1 MRRAPTFALVLA
13 VIFSGTLLLPAQ
25 DVPSQV
31 EKIFDRIEASR
42 GAELRSAVRELEELG
57 QEAVEAVRQ
66 GLTRSNGYVRLAA
79 AQVLYAR
86 RQKEEALD
94 ALLRLSAGSSSEVRR
109 AAADAAAALV
119 SADKEISAQERRAV
133 AVRFEREAG
142 QAEDPLARVALW
154 RAVWHL
160 TGSLRPV
167 RELRTLH
174 NEAAPQQRAVKEEAA
189 LALAEMNRFED
200 ARATL
205 VELAQEPG
213 DRGRIARAYLRQKE
227 LADDLERLRDRQAAG
242 APKYDFRLLEE
253 AIDVLKANYYNESK
267 VDTEK
272 LIEAAVRGAC
282 ASLDPYTMYMDPH
295 AIEELKKEALEMLY
309 GGIGARVSMRKDKAG
324 RAWLTIEEPI
334 FSGPAYRAGLR
345 SNDTIVEVEGES
357 TAGKELGDLVR
368 RLRGKPGTPVR
379 IKVMRRGWTKDR
391 EYTIIREEIHLESTV
406 HRMLPGD
413 IGYLRMA
420 TFGEKDVDLVEKAL
434 KAMPQAKAIVL
445 DLRGNTGG
453 YLRTALQ
460 IASFFLEPGKLIV
473 STRSRSQEI
482 DRRPSKGPKLTN
494 APLVV
499 LVDEGSASA
508 SEILAGAL
516 QDHKR
521 AVLVGE
527 KTFGKGSVQDLKPL
541 KTTDEKAALKVTIAK
556 WYLPSGRSVEADK
569 PQDSGV
575 HPDVKA
581 APPERDF
588 WKDAEFERLRAGD
601 ELDKYLKE
609 IEDWTLFK
617 KIAESDRGDL
627 SLYPNFNAFYESLKT
642 KASKD
647 EIRELVREQI
657 RKRVQDHEGKPLYL
671 DFQTDAVLQR
681 GILEAC
687 RLGQVDPEK
696 IQEYGTFARR
706 AAAPAADRQY

>member
-1 MRRAPTFALVLA
+1 MHRAPAFALAFAALLSGAVL
-13 VIFSGTLLLPAQ
+13 VPAQ
-25 DVPSQV
+25 DLSGQV

-42 GAELRSAVRELEELG
+42 GADLWPAVRELEDLG
-57 QEAVEAVRQ
+57 REAVDAVRK
-66 GLTRSNGYVRLAA
+66 GLTRSDGYVRLAA
-79 AQVLYAR
+79 AKVLYAHR
-86 RQKEEALD
+86 HKEEALD
-94 ALLRLSAGSSSEVRR
+94 ALSRLMAGKSADVRR
-109 AAADAAAALV
+109 AAADVAAALV
-119 SADKEISAQERRAV
+119 SADKDLSAQERRAV
-133 AVRFEREAG
+133 AARFEREAA

-154 RAVWHL
+154 RAVWNL
-160 TGSLRPV
+160 SGSIRPV
-167 RELRTLH
+167 RELRALH
-174 NEAAPQQRAVKEEAA
+174 NGATPQQRAVKEEAA

-205 VELAQEPG
+205 AELAQEPG
-213 DRGRIARAYLRQKE
+213 DRGRVARAYLRQKE
-227 LADDLERLRDRQAAG
+227 LADDLERLRARQAAG
-242 APKYDFRLLEE
+242 VPKYDFRLLEE

-267 VDTEK
+267 VDAEK

-282 ASLDPYTMYMDPH
+282 ASLDPYTMYMDPQ

-334 FSGPAYRAGLR
+334 FSGPAYKAGLR
-345 SNDTIVEVEGES
+345 SNDTIVEVEGEP
-357 TAGKELGDLVR
+357 TVGKELGDLVR

-379 IKVMRRGWTKDR
+379 IKVMRRGWTKER
-391 EYTIIREEIHLESTV
+391 EYTITREEIRLESTV

-413 IGYLRMA
+413 IGYIRMA
-420 TFGEKDVDLVEKAL
+420 TFGEKDVELVEKAL
-434 KAMPQAKAIVL
+434 KGLAGAKAIVF

-453 YLRTALQ
+453 YLRTALR
-460 IASFFLEPGKLIV
+460 IASYFLDKGKLIV
-473 STRSRSQEI
+473 STRSRSEEV
-482 DRRPSKGPKLTN
+482 DRRLAEGPKLTD

-541 KTTDEKAALKVTIAK
+541 KTTDDKAAVKVTIAK

-575 HPDVKA
+575 QPDIKA

-617 KIAESDRGDL
+617 KIAESDGADL
-627 SLYPNFNAFYESLKT
+627 SLYPRFDAFYESLKT

-687 RLGQVDPEK
+687 RLGQVDAAK
-696 IQEYGTFARR
+696 IREYVTFARR

>member
-1 MRRAPTFALVLA
+1 MRRAPAFAFAFAALL
-13 VIFSGTLLLPAQ
+13 SGTVLLPAQ
-25 DVPSQV
+25 DLSGQV

-42 GAELRSAVRELEELG
+42 GADLWPAVRELEDLG
-57 QEAVEAVRQ
+57 REAVEAVRK
-66 GLTRSNGYVRLAA
+66 GLTRSDGYVRLAA
-79 AQVLYAR
+79 AKVLYVR
-86 RQKEEALD
+86 GQKEEALD
-94 ALLRLSAGSSSEVRR
+94 ALSRLMAGKSAGVRR
-109 AAADAAAALV
+109 AAADVAAALV
-119 SADKEISAQERRAV
+119 SGDKELSAQERRTV
-133 AVRFEREAG
+133 AARFEREAS

-154 RAVWHL
+154 RAVWNL
-160 TGSLRPV
+160 TGSIRPV

-174 NEAAPQQRAVKEEAA
+174 NGASSEQRAVREEAA

-205 VELAQEPG
+205 AELAQEPG
-213 DRGRIARAYLRQKE
+213 DRGRVARAYLRQKE
-227 LADDLERLRDRQAAG
+227 LADDLERLRARQAAG
-242 APKYDFRLLEE
+242 TPKYDFRLLEE

-267 VDTEK
+267 VDAEK
-272 LIEAAVRGAC
+272 LVEAAVRGAC
-282 ASLDPYTMYMDPH
+282 ASLDPYTMYMDAQ

-334 FSGPAYRAGLR
+334 FSGPAYKTGLR

-357 TAGKELGDLVR
+357 TVGKELGDLVR

-379 IKVMRRGWTKDR
+379 IKVMRRGWTKER
-391 EYTIIREEIHLESTV
+391 EYTITREEIHLESTV
-406 HRMLPGD
+406 YRMLPGD
-413 IGYLRMA
+413 IAYLRMA
-420 TFGEKDVDLVEKAL
+420 TFGEKDVELVEKAL
-434 KAMPQAKAIVL
+434 KATAGAKAIVF

-453 YLRTALQ
+453 YLRTALR
-460 IASFFLEPGKLIV
+460 IASYFLDKGQLIV
-473 STRSRSQEI
+473 STRSRSEEV
-482 DRRPSKGPKLTN
+482 DRRVAEGPKLTD
-494 APLVV
+494 APVVV

-541 KTTDEKAALKVTIAK
+541 KTTDDKAAVKVTIAK

-575 HPDVKA
+575 HPDIKA
-581 APPERDF
+581 VPPERDF

-601 ELDKYLKE
+601 EIDKYLKE
-609 IEDWTLFK
+609 IEDWALFK
-617 KIAESDRGDL
+617 KIAESDGGDL
-627 SLYPNFNAFYESLKT
+627 SLYPNFDPFYESLKT

-671 DFQTDAVLQR
+671 DFQTDVVLQR

-687 RLGQVDPEK
+687 RLGRVDAAA
-696 IQEYGTFARR
+696 IREYVTFARGV
-706 AAAPAADRQY
+706 AAGERQY

>member
-1 MRRAPTFALVLA
+1 MRRAPAFALAFAALL
-13 VIFSGTLLLPAQ
+13 SGTVLLPAQ
-25 DVPSQV
+25 DLSGQV

-42 GAELRSAVRELEELG
+42 GADLWPAVRELEDLG
-57 QEAVEAVRQ
+57 REAVEAVRK
-66 GLTRSNGYVRLAA
+66 GLTRSDGYVRLAA
-79 AQVLYAR
+79 AKVLYVR
-86 RQKEEALD
+86 GQKEEALD
-94 ALLRLSAGSSSEVRR
+94 ALSRLMAGKSADVRR
-109 AAADAAAALV
+109 AAADVAAALV
-119 SADKEISAQERRAV
+119 SGDKELSAQERRAV
-133 AVRFEREAG
+133 AARFEREAS

-154 RAVWHL
+154 RAVWNL
-160 TGSLRPV
+160 TGSIRPV

-174 NEAAPQQRAVKEEAA
+174 NGASPEQRAVREEAA

-205 VELAQEPG
+205 AELAREPG
-213 DRGRIARAYLRQKE
+213 DRGRVARAYLRQKE
-227 LADDLERLRDRQAAG
+227 LADDLERLRARQAAG
-242 APKYDFRLLEE
+242 TPKYDFRLLEE

-267 VDTEK
+267 VDAEK
-272 LIEAAVRGAC
+272 LVEAAVRGAC
-282 ASLDPYTMYMDPH
+282 ASLDPYTMYMDAQ

-334 FSGPAYRAGLR
+334 FSGPAYKAGLR

-357 TAGKELGDLVR
+357 TVGKELGDLVR

-379 IKVMRRGWTKDR
+379 IKVMRRGWTKER
-391 EYTIIREEIHLESTV
+391 EYTITREEIHLESTV

-420 TFGEKDVDLVEKAL
+420 TFGEKDVELVEKAL
-434 KAMPQAKAIVL
+434 KAMAGAKAIVF

-453 YLRTALQ
+453 YLRTALR
-460 IASFFLEPGKLIV
+460 IASYFLDKGRLIV
-473 STRSRSQEI
+473 STRSRSEEV
-482 DRRPSKGPKLTN
+482 DRRVAEGPKLTD
-494 APLVV
+494 APVVV

-521 AVLVGE
+521 AILVGE

-541 KTTDEKAALKVTIAK
+541 KTTDDKAAIKVTIAK

-569 PQDSGV
+569 PQASGV

-601 ELDKYLKE
+601 EIDKYLKE
-609 IEDWTLFK
+609 IEDWALFK
-617 KIAESDRGDL
+617 KIAESDGGDL
-627 SLYPNFNAFYESLKT
+627 SLYPNFDPFYESLKT

-671 DFQTDAVLQR
+671 DFQTDVVLQR

-687 RLGQVDPEK
+687 RLGRVDAAA
-696 IQEYGTFARR
+696 IREYVTFARGV
-706 AAAPAADRQY
+706 AAGERQY